1 MKKTI
6 EETIDDCIS
15 RLIKE
20 IAIWKH
26 LQEYGCNDPFW
37 PDGCNMNLTRK
48 HILSYK
54 WQIMELCEKNNL
66 PLPEE
71 YYLPTPPKVDNDYM
85 ATLNQKERVERLKQQ
100 GAQLN
105 RKKTA
110 YDLTQQSLF

>member
-1 MKKTI
+1 MKKTEDQI
-6 EETIDDCIS
+6 VDACAKNIL
-15 RLIKE
+15 RE
-20 IAIWKH
+20 IAVWKNIW
-26 LQEYGCNDPFW
+26 ENGCNDPLW
-37 PDGCNMNLTRK
+37 TDGCNMNLTRK